1 LFDGTSTNSR
11 GAGVSLQ
18 WSFGAD
24 IEAIDDM
31 EDPAK
36 PRNLG
41 NAAVDQFADLTVA
54 ARDLGDETNHQTT
67 VLAADPGVPS
77 PPPEAYRV
85 DVGPGRRD
93 WSGFDLFTFR
103 VCADSELASEATIA
117 AITTPLAPRRPVFH
131 RIRGVAPPNDNV
143 TVLRLET
150 MSIPISSLTGIDKTK
165 VASVAIAATS
175 GFAKH
180 QFFDSLQ
187 LVRR

>member
-1 LFDGTSTNSR
+1 
-11 GAGVSLQ
+11 
-18 WSFGAD
+18 
-24 IEAIDDM
+24 M

-117 AITTPLAPRRPVFH
+117 ANPLPDFVVVVTDGNGASAVVNSSAISTPLAPRRPVFH